1 MKTFLFFTVYRCKLL
16 YKQDQ
21 EKFSGFL
28 QQTIKLYKWNY
39 EIRNKKKGYFLL
51 QIAGKT
57 V

>member
-1 MKTFLFFTVYRCKLL
+1 M

-28 QQTIKLYKWNY
+28 QQTIKLYQWNY

>member
-57 V
+57 I

>member
-1 MKTFLFFTVYRCKLL
+1 M

-39 EIRNKKKGYFLL
+39 EIRNKKKVIFCYRL
-51 QIAGKT
+51 QVKLYK
-57 V
+57 